1 MNKQIAKAFAE
12 LDRRGIIALQNAGY
26 TMSDGW
32 SDIAEHRH
40 RAEQSG
46 RTMRGGV
53 FYHGQDAA
61 RARAGGPLYLAFG
74 SFAADPDHE
83 PLSRALARETCEVLL
98 AHGLKATWNGSVD
111 SRIAITLPPAS
122 KKTAKKKTAKKTG
135 TKKSAAKKTPAKK
148 SPAKKSPAKK
158 SPAKKSTKKPANKS
172 AAKKSTTKKPAKKS
186 TTKKLARG

>member
-1 MNKQIAKAFAE
+1 MYKQIAEAFAE

-32 SDIAEHRH
+32 SDVAEKRH
-40 RAEQSG
+40 RAEQNG

-74 SFAADPDHE
+74 SFADDPDHE
-83 PLSRALARETCEVLL
+83 PRSRAIARETCEVLL

-111 SRIAITLPPAS
+111 SRIDITPPAAA
-122 KKTAKKKTAKKTG
+122 KKKATAKKKTAKKTSTKKTS
-135 TKKSAAKKTPAKK
+135 TKKSAAKKAPAKKTPAKK
-148 SPAKKSPAKK
+148 
-158 SPAKKSTKKPANKS
+158 
-172 AAKKSTTKKPAKKS
+172 TTKKPAKK
-186 TTKKLARG
+186 TTKKATAKKITAKKTSRG